1 MIFESA
7 KKLINKE
14 DNTISDELIYHWCAT
29 IESRLNLRLGTSGL
43 PLEFEHI
50 AVEACIELFRR
61 YSYEGIS
68 SENDG
73 GLSVSFVEDILN
85 KYSKEISAY
94 KTKNGTGG
102 GMVKFL

>member
-1 MIFESA
+1 MIIDTVRA
-7 KKLINKE
+7 LIKE
-14 DNTISDELIYHWCAT
+14 EDGTISDERILHWINT
-29 IESRLNLRLGTSGL
+29 VESRLKLRLGTSIL
-43 PLEFEHI
+43 PDAFEHI

-85 KYSKEISAY
+85 KYAGEINAY
-94 KTKNGTGG
+94 KAQNGTRFGK
-102 GMVKFL
+102 VKFL

>member
-7 KKLINKE
+7 KKLIKE
-14 DNTISDELIYHWCAT
+14 EDSTISDELIYHWCAT
-29 IESRLNLRLGTSGL
+29 VESRLNLRLGTNDL
-43 PLEFEHI
+43 PIEFEHI

-68 SENDG
+68 AENDG

-85 KYSKEISAY
+85 KYANEISAY
-94 KTKNGTGG
+94 KAMNGTGG
-102 GMVKFL
+102 GTVKFL